1 MIFGIG
7 SAFPK
12 DLGSAFS
19 EVPGPGPGPLY
30 KVCLIK
36 EQCLAKTYL
45 LILLMKEQ
53 CFLKKELK
61 TSAYF

>member
-19 EVPGPGPGPLY
+19 EGPGPLY